1 MSLFYNVD
9 ANFMVFYF
17 KSFLLPNLSM
27 HSEKKAWIK
36 NKLIV
41 YKSLPI

>member
-27 HSEKKAWIK
+27 HYEKRSMAKKQLNSA
-36 NKLIV
+36 
-41 YKSLPI
+41 